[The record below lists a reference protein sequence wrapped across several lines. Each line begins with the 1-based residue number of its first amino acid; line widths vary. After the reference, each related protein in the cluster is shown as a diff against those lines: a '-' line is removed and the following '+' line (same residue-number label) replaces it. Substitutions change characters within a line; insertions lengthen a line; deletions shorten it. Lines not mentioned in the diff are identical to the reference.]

1 MRTNDRLEA
10 VSRVHCASAD
20 YEPRARAGPAHL
32 DGVCEIARWAPLI
45 RATGAT
51 VD

>member
-1 MRTNDRLEA
+1 MRPPT
-10 VSRVHCASAD
+10 H
-20 YEPRARAGPAHL
+20 ARANAAQNL
-32 DGVCEIARWAPLI
+32 KSEIARWAPLI